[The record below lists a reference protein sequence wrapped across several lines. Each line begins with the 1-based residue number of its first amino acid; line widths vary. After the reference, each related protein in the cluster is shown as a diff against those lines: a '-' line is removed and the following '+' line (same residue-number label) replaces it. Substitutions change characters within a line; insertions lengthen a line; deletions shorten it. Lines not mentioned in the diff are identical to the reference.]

1 MTDQKMLKKQKV
13 SNPENTQNPSQV
25 EGNELE
31 NKKIDLE
38 VEEKET
44 ENKLL
49 IEDQVAHPNVNK
61 KLNRLIQQ
69 FDLVVILKDF
79 PNENIYRGYLCEISE
94 VQNRH
99 TNPDDSVYQ
108 VIFEGTIANSL
119 DLSNP
124 NRSAESAFVCGRDF
138 VRLETE
144 DLRY

>member
-49 IEDQVAHPNVNK
+49 IEDQAVHPNVNK

-79 PNENIYRGYLCEISE
+79 PNENIYRGYLCEVSE
-94 VQNRH
+94 VQNRD

-108 VIFEGTIANSL
+108 VIFEGNFANSL
-119 DLSNP
+119 DLSKP